1 MSDGPASAEVVLG
14 LPVLRRGDGGP
25 TVERIQS
32 MLNVVGGIDRLIV
45 DGAFGPKTEAAVR
58 DFQQN
63 ENLTVDGIV
72 GRQTWTA
79 LLTRFLLF
87 SPPG

>member
-1 MSDGPASAEVVLG
+1 MLNFVSGLNSLATDGLFGPATESAV
-14 LPVLRRGDGGP
+14 
-25 TVERIQS
+25 
-32 MLNVVGGIDRLIV
+32 
-45 DGAFGPKTEAAVR
+45 K

-63 ENLTVDGIV
+63 ENLMRDGIV